1 MKKVKSE
8 KRKCK
13 KLLFPKKVK
22 QFSKKV
28 GPDQH
33 YGLAEPLLD
42 DIPSNELE
50 SKKSAFIQ
58 SLYLDNDKRL
68 ELEIKTRE
76 QANSQIWHTE
86 RRNRIT
92 ASNFGRI
99 CKMRPTTLC
108 KSTVYDILYR
118 SFTSRSTEYGKAME
132 NKAKNVFENYFECT
146 VEPCG
151 LIVDEDL
158 HYLAAS
164 PGKIIKKKLHLITT
178 KMYIVYF

>member
-1 MKKVKSE
+1 MKSD

-22 QFSKKV
+22 KNSKQT
-28 GPDQH
+28 GPDEH

-42 DIPSNELE
+42 DISLNELE

-58 SLYLDNDKRL
+58 SLYLDHDQRI

-108 KSTVYDILYR
+108 KSTVYDMLYR
-118 SFTSRSTEYGKAME
+118 SFTSRSTDYGKAME
-132 NKAKNVFENYFECT
+132 NKAIMEFQNCFNCV

-151 LIVDEDL
+151 LIVDDEL

-164 PGKIIKKKLHLITT
+164 PGKIIKIITF
-178 KMYIVYF
+178 KNY

>member
-1 MKKVKSE
+1 MKSE

-13 KLLFPKKVK
+13 KLLFPKKFSK
-22 QFSKKV
+22 QFSKQTS
-28 GPDQH
+28 PDQH

-42 DIPSNELE
+42 DIPLNELE

-58 SLYLDNDKRL
+58 SLYLDHDKRI

-108 KSTVYDILYR
+108 RSTVYDMLYR
-118 SFTSRSTEYGKAME
+118 SFTSKSTDYGKAME
-132 NKAKNVFENYFECT
+132 NKAIIVYQNGFNCV

-151 LIVDEDL
+151 LIVDGDL

-164 PGKIIKKKLHLITT
+164 PGKIIKNN
-178 KMYIVYF
+178 